1 MSLLFVFQEPGSGK
15 IAFYL
20 KGADVVMR
28 EIVRY
33 NDWLDEACGN
43 MAREGLRTLVV
54 SKKVLSQA
62 EYDEFDKK
70 YSIAKS
76 SKLDRANQMYQTMC
90 VLEQNMELLCVTG
103 VEDTLQNDVKV
114 TLEMLRNAGIKIWM
128 LTGDKLE
135 TATCI
140 AKSSKLVSTQQELYV
155 FREITDRTQA
165 FNELNSFRRK
175 SEAAMVIK
183 GESLDVSY
191 IKYFITEG
199 YVRYRSW
206 MI

>member
-1 MSLLFVFQEPGSGK
+1 VSTGN
-15 IAFYL
+15 IIFYL
-20 KGADVVMR
+20 KGADVAMR
-28 EIVRY
+28 SIVRY

-54 SKKVLSQA
+54 AKKALSQTD
-62 EYDEFDKK
+62 YDEFEKK
-70 YSIAKS
+70 YNTAKS
-76 SKLDRANQMYQTMC
+76 SKLDRANMMYQTMC
-90 VLEQNMELLCVTG
+90 ELEHQMELLCVTG
-103 VEDTLQNDVKV
+103 VEDTLQKDVKI

-155 FREITDRTQA
+155 FKEIGDRTQA

-175 SEAAMVIK
+175 SDAAMVIK

-191 IKYFITEG
+191 LVIKEVSSGSFK
-199 YVRYRSW
+199 
-206 MI
+206 